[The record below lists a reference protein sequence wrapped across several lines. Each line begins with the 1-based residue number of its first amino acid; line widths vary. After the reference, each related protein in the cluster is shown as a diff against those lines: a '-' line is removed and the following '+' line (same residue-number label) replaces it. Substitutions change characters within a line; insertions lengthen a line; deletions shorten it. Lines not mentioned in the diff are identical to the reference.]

1 MTRHPWSLISR
12 PYRPTRLKVLP
23 NLSRPTYQSAPLN
36 NRLNGFRDPQNRP
49 LNSGVLDLRRLTGVW
64 LQVILDGF

>member
-36 NRLNGFRDPQNRP
+36 NRLNGLRDPQNRP
-49 LNSGVLDLRRLTGVW
+49 LNSGVLGPDQNV
-64 LQVILDGF
+64 